1 MAYIVNGPVPPPQTG
16 QDRIMGVPK
25 RLTEMQMRFCENL
38 IYNEGRTTGHQAC
51 IDAGY
56 SKDNARPMASRLQ
69 NPRYFPLVVKYL
81 GELREERLRKFEVTY
96 ERHITELAKIRDA
109 ALKRGSFS
117 AAANAENMR
126 GKAAGLYIEQKII
139 KTGKLEDMSEKELE
153 AKMKQI
159 LDDYAPI
166 LKAQQIEGEVEDQPP
181 SPTKEV
187 KELPSPEKVEATPTE
202 AT

>member
-187 KELPSPEKVEATPTE
+187 KVLEPPEKVEATDSA

>member
-1 MAYIVNGPVPPPQTG
+1 
-16 QDRIMGVPK
+16 
-25 RLTEMQMRFCENL
+25 MQMRFCEAL
-38 IYNEGRTTGHQAC
+38 VYNEGRTTGHQAC

-69 NPRYFPLVVKYL
+69 NPRYFPLVAKYL
-81 GELREERLRKFEVTY
+81 GDLREERLKRFEVTY

-139 KTGKLEDMSEKELE
+139 RSGKLEDMTEGELE
-153 AKMKQI
+153 AKMKE
-159 LDDYAPI
+159 LLHDYAPI
-166 LKAQQIEGEVEDQPP
+166 LNAEQVEGDSEEIPDKIEAPK
-181 SPTKEV
+181 ST
-187 KELPSPEKVEATPTE
+187 S
-202 AT
+202 

>member
-1 MAYIVNGPVPPPQTG
+1 LSTGPVPPPQTG

-25 RLTEMQMRFCENL
+25 RLTEMQMRFCEML
-38 IYNEGRTTGHQAC
+38 VYNEGRTTGHQAC

-81 GELREERLRKFEVTY
+81 GELREERLRRFEVTY

-139 KTGKLEDMSEKELE
+139 KTGKLEDMSEGELE

-159 LDDYAPI
+159 LEDYAPI
-166 LKAQQIEGEVEDQPP
+166 LKAKQIEGEVEEQPP

-187 KELPSPEKVEATPTE
+187 KALEPPEKVEATDSS

>member
-38 IYNEGRTTGHQAC
+38 IYNEGRKTGHQAC

-166 LKAQQIEGEVEDQPP
+166 LKAQQIEGEVEEQPP

>member
-1 MAYIVNGPVPPPQTG
+1 M
-16 QDRIMGVPK
+16 
-25 RLTEMQMRFCENL
+25 
-38 IYNEGRTTGHQAC
+38 
-51 IDAGY
+51 
-56 SKDNARPMASRLQ
+56 
-69 NPRYFPLVVKYL
+69 
-81 GELREERLRKFEVTY
+81 TY

-139 KTGKLEDMSEKELE
+139 KTGKLEDMSEGELE

-159 LDDYAPI
+159 LEDYAPI
-166 LKAQQIEGEVEDQPP
+166 LKAQQIEGEIEEQPQQ
-181 SPTKEV
+181 PTKEV
-187 KELPSPEKVEATPTE
+187 KELPSPKKVEATDSS